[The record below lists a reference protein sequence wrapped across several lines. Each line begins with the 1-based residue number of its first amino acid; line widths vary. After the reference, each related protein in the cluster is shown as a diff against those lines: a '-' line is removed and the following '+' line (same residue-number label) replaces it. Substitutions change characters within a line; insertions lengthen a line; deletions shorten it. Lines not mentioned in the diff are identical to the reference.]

1 MDPKPLSFKTDIRPM
16 FTDMDVDHM
25 QGFGLDLSSYEDVV
39 RLADS
44 ILQTVTSGSMPPS
57 SSGESRWTEAMCET
71 FKRWKDGGC
80 AP

>member
-1 MDPKPLSFKTDIRPM
+1 MDSKPLSFKTDIRPM

-44 ILQTVTSGSMPPS
+44 ILQTVTSGSMPPPN
-57 SSGESRWTEAMCET
+57 SGESRWTTTMCDT
-71 FKRWKDGGC
+71 FKRWKDEGC
-80 AP
+80 KP

>member
-16 FTDMDVDHM
+16 FTDKDVDHM

-39 RLADS
+39 RMADS

-57 SSGESRWTEAMCET
+57 NSGESRWTTTMCDT

-80 AP
+80 LP